1 MNAIEEKEKVTKK
14 IRNKKLGKDSDD
26 ETSLSKEELKK
37 IKAKEARKIR
47 DLKNEMKKKKK
58 IVYVSDSDE
67 EETVVEDESSSSEE
81 EVIIKKKIKNK
92 KKNKKL
98 EIIEEPEIIPE
109 QVDNRSHFEKSG
121 LTAIEY
127 QRYLGF

>member
-26 ETSLSKEELKK
+26 ESISKEELKK

-47 DLKNEMKKKKK
+47 ALKNEMKKKKK
-58 IVYVSDSDE
+58 IVYVSDSEE
-67 EETVVEDESSSSEE
+67 EETVVEDDSSSEE
-81 EVIIKKKIKNK
+81 EEIIIKKKIKNK
-92 KKNKKL
+92 NKKKL
-98 EIIEEPEIIPE
+98 EIIEEPVTIPE
-109 QVDNRSHFEKSG
+109 LPDNRSHFEKSG